1 MNGDHECPNRNWQ
14 GSLENSH
21 TSALKTEGEHTYCLD
36 CETPIVSVAS
46 RNRRLAH
53 ITVLENGLRKLA
65 TFQGVKSGIEQYSN
79 GL

>member
-1 MNGDHECPNRNWQ
+1 MYVC
-14 GSLENSH
+14 
-21 TSALKTEGEHTYCLD
+21 TYLCLYV
-36 CETPIVSVAS
+36 CVSVAS